1 MPDPHPAPPPAARS
15 KSGGRNRVYIC
26 LGSNIDAER
35 NLPAAVRLLGRYG
48 TVAAASTVYE
58 TLPVGFA
65 DQANFLNAAVL
76 LETDRSLDEVLCEIV
91 PAVESELGRVRDPS
105 NPNGPRTIDLDVS
118 LFNDLVTRTDHRELP
133 DPHIA
138 EYPFVA
144 TPLAELDPAY
154 VHPILG
160 ETLAALA
167 SRLRITAGDMRP
179 RPDVRLL

>member
-1 MPDPHPAPPPAARS
+1 MLEPPPRP
-15 KSGGRNRVYIC
+15 SGCNRVFIC

-35 NLPAAVRLLGRYG
+35 NLPAAVRLLGQYG
-48 TVAAASTVYE
+48 TVTAASTVYE
-58 TLPVGFA
+58 TLPVGFT

-76 LETDRSLDEVLCEIV
+76 LETDRSLDEVLSEVV
-91 PAVESELGRVRDPS
+91 PAVESALGRVRDPA

-133 DPHIA
+133 DPHILK
-138 EYPFVA
+138 YPFVA
-144 TPLAELDPAY
+144 IPLAELDPGY
-154 VHPILG
+154 VHPVLG
-160 ETLAALA
+160 ETLAGIA